1 MATRDKIPYKV
12 FRFILDISTLELHDL
27 ENEKPE
33 CQIEKIEHKHIYM
46 FKSIF
51 SAKIALQARGRHL
64 NGCHHCLRSEDI
76 D

>member
-1 MATRDKIPYKV
+1 MAIRSEHPYNK

-33 CQIEKIEHKHIYM
+33 CQIENLDLEHTFM
-46 FKSIF
+46 FKSVF
-51 SAKIALQARGRHL
+51 SAKIALQARGRQL
-64 NGCHHCLRSEDI
+64 NGCHYCLRSEDI